1 MTEIRGCPKMTDER
15 LLAEAGCGDEAAFR
29 TLYERHRDA
38 VFRFAFRLCH
48 SAEIAEDITQDCFL
62 GLVVRPQGFD
72 PSRARLRTYLYGAVR
87 NQALKHFHR
96 QGNEVVMENPVEE
109 SEPGG
114 GREAL
119 SRLLDSEL
127 SDAVQRAIAALP
139 LAEIAEI
146 GGTEIGTVKA
156 RLHRGRENLR
166 RLLAPYLKN
175 GSPVAGQLQKCQRP
189 DCEGG
194 LRSRPSFGVL

>member
-1 MTEIRGCPKMTDER
+1 MTDER

-109 SEPGG
+109 SEPAG

-139 LAEIAEI
+139 LAQREAMILFEYEELSLAEIAEI
-146 GGTEIGTVKA
+146 VGTEIGTVKS

-175 GSPVAGQLQKCQRP
+175 GSPVAGQLQKCQ
-189 DCEGG
+189 
-194 LRSRPSFGVL
+194 